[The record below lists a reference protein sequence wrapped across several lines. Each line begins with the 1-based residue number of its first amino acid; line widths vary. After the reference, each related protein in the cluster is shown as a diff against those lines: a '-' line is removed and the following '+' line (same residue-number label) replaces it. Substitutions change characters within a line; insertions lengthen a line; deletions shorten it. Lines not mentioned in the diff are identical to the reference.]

1 MPELSRFQ
9 GMVIKMLFND
19 TVQHN
24 KPHVHVSYGE
34 YKASVGIDGELLA
47 DSLPQK
53 QFKMLADQPS
63 MKKRPM
69 LPGTKLSE
77 VSILIR
83 SHLCNKEWRYPMFVL
98 NGIVYA
104 SEKRNDIE
112 VISVK
117 PLDDMMMIL
126 TFSTGEQRLF
136 DATILTGSAFL
147 PLKYDNIF
155 KNCKVIDGA
164 VTWMDEKIDCAPEFM
179 YENSFAYPSS
189 QTA

>member
-1 MPELSRFQ
+1 
-9 GMVIKMLFND
+9 
-19 TVQHN
+19 
-24 KPHVHVSYGE
+24 
-34 YKASVGIDGELLA
+34 
-47 DSLPQK
+47 
-53 QFKMLADQPS
+53 
-63 MKKRPM
+63 
-69 LPGTKLSE
+69 
-77 VSILIR
+77 
-83 SHLCNKEWRYPMFVL
+83 MFVL

-117 PLDDMMMIL
+117 PLDDMIMILTHLKQSVTVGYNLYL

-147 PLKYDNIF
+147 PLKDDNIF

-164 VTWMDEKIDCAPEFM
+164 VTWMDEGIDCAPEFM